1 MNLNT
6 TFKSSCTL
14 FTNTYKASL
23 IVYQTALQSHT
34 QLVLCCYH
42 AVERN
47 TTTNLLISQCQSC
60 CALAENSGTV
70 CILVVVTL
78 SIDCDV
84 EYDIIVH
91 TVV

>member
-1 MNLNT
+1 MNLN

-23 IVYQTALQSHT
+23 IVYQTALKSYT

-47 TTTNLLISQCQSC
+47 TTTNLHLSTPELLRFSGERWNCLDSC
-60 CALAENSGTV
+60 CCDAL
-70 CILVVVTL
+70 
-78 SIDCDV
+78 
-84 EYDIIVH
+84 Y
-91 TVV
+91 